1 MYCINCHHTNHNIE
15 TCRSKKKEEPIV
27 AVTEATT
34 KVGKPPRP
42 LNYPCHIYGI
52 VGHKLTNCPRFNE
65 MQSMFKDK
73 GSQSTKSKPTEVL
86 N

>member
-15 TCRSKKKEEPIV
+15 TCRSKKEEPIV
-27 AVTEATT
+27 AAIEATT
-34 KVGKPPRP
+34 KVSKPPRL

-73 GSQSTKSKPTEVL
+73 GSQSTKSKPTTEVL